1 MQRLIAGLLLV
12 AFGGQEAPGPSLA
25 EIARREKE
33 RREALHKQGKAAA
46 KVITETDLNTEADW
60 TGWKVWRSPD
70 GGFELEMPSRPSL
83 QTDELALGGGRTV
96 KRSIYTATDEIGRR
110 YTVAVAD
117 YPRDYARTNASQI
130 WGDFQTR
137 DHLPFASGTML
148 EMTAAAQLGGRPAWV
163 IRGHYA
169 QLVGLLIGAR
179 FYQLMITAGPEDGGV
194 GWKLAPF
201 FDTFRP
207 LL

>member
-12 AFGGQEAPGPSLA
+12 AFGSQDAAPSLA

-33 RREALHKQGKAAA
+33 RREALHRDGKAAA
-46 KVITETDLNTEADW
+46 KVIRETDLGTEANW

-83 QTDELALGGGRTV
+83 EIDELAIGGGRTV

-117 YPRDYARTNASQI
+117 YPHDYVRTYASQI
-130 WGDFQTR
+130 WGDFQVR
-137 DHLPFASGTML
+137 DHLPFASDTMSDL
-148 EMTAAAQLGGRPAWV
+148 NSGAQLGGRRACV

-169 QLVGLLIGAR
+169 QLVGLLIGDR

>member
-1 MQRLIAGLLLV
+1 LLLV
-12 AFGGQEAPGPSLA
+12 AFGGQGAPGPSLA

-33 RREALHKQGKAAA
+33 RREALHKEGRAAA
-46 KVITETDLNTEADW
+46 KVIRETDLSTEGDW
-60 TGWKVWRSPD
+60 TGWRVWRSPD
-70 GGFELEMPSRPSL
+70 GGFELELPSRPSL
-83 QTDELALGGGRTV
+83 EIDELAIGGGRTV
-96 KRSIYTATDEIGRR
+96 KRTMYTASDEIGRR

-117 YPRDYARTNASQI
+117 YPRDYARTYASQI

-137 DHLPFASGTML
+137 DHLPFAPGTMI
-148 EMTAAAQLGGRPAWV
+148 EMNSGAQLGGRTAWV
-163 IRGHYA
+163 MRGHYA

-179 FYQLMITAGPEDGGV
+179 FYQLMITAGPKDGGI
-194 GWKLAPF
+194 GWTLAPF